1 MASSSWSWCV
11 ALLVAV
17 VLLGAL
23 RVESVTLQVGGDK
36 GWTNKGVNYTDWAAN
51 NIVRVGDTV
60 GEWAG

>member
-1 MASSSWSWCV
+1 M

-17 VLLGAL
+17 VLLAVL
-23 RVESVTLQVGGDK
+23 KVESATLQVGGDK

>member
-1 MASSSWSWCV
+1 V

-17 VLLGAL
+17 VLLAAL
-23 RVESVTLQVGGDK
+23 RVESATLRVGGDK

-60 GEWAG
+60 GEWAGYMMVRSDLI